1 MCLGVDLEAAARP
14 ADYYDI
20 FADPR
25 DDEAPP
31 VWGYRAPGCLS
42 RLNDEDR
49 ICLPWLL
56 ATCLVMASLLAGFYT
71 YTYISFSPPSFA
83 VDLAGYGG
91 LDPARPGRVVS
102 PAFGVTLRMNR
113 TCADRADVVV
123 AYAGVALGW
132 GRAAPWDCEGKRRTK
147 DVEVVAKGEG
157 VGLPAR
163 IRDRMAAEWGR
174 SGTLELDV
182 DVVVFDSS
190 GSHLAAG
197 DFPQKVMTGKVRLGG
212 ERSEPL
218 PLAWYALDD
227 LSEFSR

>member
-1 MCLGVDLEAAARP
+1 MGLGVDLEAAAARP

-31 VWGYRAPGCLS
+31 TWGYKAPGCLS
-42 RLNDEDR
+42 RLTDEER
-49 ICLPWLL
+49 VGLPWLL
-56 ATCLVMASLLAGFYT
+56 AACLVMAALLAGS
-71 YTYISFSPPSFA
+71 YIYMWSLSLPSFA

-91 LDPARPGRVVS
+91 IDPACPGRVVS
-102 PAFGVTLRMNR
+102 PTFGRMNR

-147 DVEVVAKGEG
+147 DVEVVAKGDG

-163 IRDRMAAEWGR
+163 VRDRMAAEWPR
-174 SGTLELDV
+174 SGRW
-182 DVVVFDSS
+182 SS
-190 GSHLAAG
+190 TS
-197 DFPQKVMTGKVRLGG
+197 TW
-212 ERSEPL
+212 RSSTTAPATA
-218 PLAWYALDD
+218 PPVT
-227 LSEFSR
+227 SRRR